1 MKKVLLTVFAAAA
14 VTTANAQV
22 TDGYYRVENDY
33 IQQCIYFKSKTPQ
46 DIDYAKGEYPL
57 DNIRGCVN
65 QERLKSLYSSVL
77 KITVLDVKGGGA
89 AYEID
94 MEGQGVSAKTIA
106 GNAKFYIEKADDD
119 LFYATA
125 TATVN
130 GVAAQKY
137 LTASKTRDE
146 DTYEWL
152 DGVVKTGKI
161 SDSGSKWRL
170 KRVDEADNFI
180 GVAPRLEHNGA
191 YYDALAVYFPVH
203 FVSSDIKVYAIN
215 TIKKLSDGKAY
226 AIYKEVTSDL
236 PVGTPVILKC
246 ASANPSDNEMQLNG
260 IAPEAITTPNV
271 LRAAYRSCEE
281 TKIVDKVDNTAT
293 VRMLGVTSEGKLGFV
308 YNSTASV
315 LPVNTAYLEVPS
327 DFPNELT
334 LVTSEEYN
342 EITAGID
349 GVTINDAAA
358 SAKKRG
364 VYNVAGQKVAD
375 TNDFDSLP
383 SGLYIVDGQQR
394 VK

>member
-1 MKKVLLTVFAAAA
+1 
-14 VTTANAQV
+14 
-22 TDGYYRVENDY
+22 
-33 IQQCIYFKSKTPQ
+33 
-46 DIDYAKGEYPL
+46 
-57 DNIRGCVN
+57 
-65 QERLKSLYSSVL
+65 
-77 KITVLDVKGGGA
+77 
-89 AYEID
+89 
-94 MEGQGVSAKTIA
+94 
-106 GNAKFYIEKADDD
+106 
-119 LFYATA
+119 
-125 TATVN
+125 
-130 GVAAQKY
+130 
-137 LTASKTRDE
+137 
-146 DTYEWL
+146 
-152 DGVVKTGKI
+152 
-161 SDSGSKWRL
+161 
-170 KRVDEADNFI
+170 
-180 GVAPRLEHNGA
+180 
-191 YYDALAVYFPVH
+191 
-203 FVSSDIKVYAIN
+203 
-215 TIKKLSDGKAY
+215 
-226 AIYKEVTSDL
+226 
-236 PVGTPVILKC
+236 
-246 ASANPSDNEMQLNG
+246 MQLNG

>member
-1 MKKVLLTVFAAAA
+1 MPA
-14 VTTANAQV
+14 
-22 TDGYYRVENDY
+22 R
-33 IQQCIYFKSKTPQ
+33 S
-46 DIDYAKGEYPL
+46 
-57 DNIRGCVN
+57 R
-65 QERLKSLYSSVL
+65 
-77 KITVLDVKGGGA
+77 
-89 AYEID
+89 
-94 MEGQGVSAKTIA
+94 
-106 GNAKFYIEKADDD
+106 
-119 LFYATA
+119 
-125 TATVN
+125 
-130 GVAAQKY
+130 
-137 LTASKTRDE
+137 
-146 DTYEWL
+146 
-152 DGVVKTGKI
+152 
-161 SDSGSKWRL
+161 
-170 KRVDEADNFI
+170 
-180 GVAPRLEHNGA
+180 AP
-191 YYDALAVYFPVH
+191 
-203 FVSSDIKVYAIN
+203 N

-246 ASANPSDNEMQLNG
+246 ASANPADNKMQLNG